1 MASPYVL
8 DMPKP
13 PMKPRDPKSF
23 GGGKYF
29 IKATT
34 KIRVESNPVGKTWG
48 VSQYI
53 GIIRKVEQTARD
65 EAARRYSIFDVDPPE
80 VVFIFED
87 DVERSEEI
95 FTEFC

>member
-34 KIRVESNPVGKTWG
+34 NIRVESNPVGKTWG

-87 DVERSEEI
+87 DVEHSEEI